1 MKIDRIVQCIE
12 NNYGIKVDDYKV
24 VPRLM
29 FRESLRIKS
38 NERQY
43 VVKKYPL
50 ATDSACLADMV
61 ELYAELERC
70 GVTTNKVLRSEAGA
84 PVFELPDGKYVIFTF
99 VPGVTVN
106 AGMVNELL
114 FQTISEIHGR
124 TKNILWKETK
134 LPDDSTESSFVPSY
148 AWDEIDNLTE
158 RVNGSVQLLQKID
171 QEYDR
176 AFRNREQIIIH
187 GDCTL
192 NNIVVSNGSFYLIDF
207 DNYRLGFPEEDFA
220 NLLNS
225 ILYST
230 ADSEVKS
237 EAMQSARSYFHGIE
251 NSVEF
256 VYKVKLCMQKNA
268 SRELYKHKENYRYL
282 RRTPGTVQYLHGLLD
297 IIYRVEESD
306 FIL

>member
-1 MKIDRIVQCIE
+1 MKQFESIDDVYVYYADKIRNAQTAAPRGLLIKELIGEGFEIKDPRKRILG
-12 NNYGIKVDDYKV
+12 N
-24 VPRLM
+24 
-29 FRESLRIKS
+29 
-38 NERQY
+38 
-43 VVKKYPL
+43 
-50 ATDSACLADMV
+50 
-61 ELYAELERC
+61 
-70 GVTTNKVLRSEAGA
+70 
-84 PVFELPDGKYVIFTF
+84 
-99 VPGVTVN
+99 
-106 AGMVNELL
+106 
-114 FQTISEIHGR
+114 
-124 TKNILWKETK
+124 
-134 LPDDSTESSFVPSY
+134 
-148 AWDEIDNLTE
+148 
-158 RVNGSVQLLQKID
+158 
-171 QEYDR
+171 
-176 AFRNREQIIIH
+176 

-251 NSVEF
+251 NSDEF

-282 RRTPGTVQYLHGLLD
+282 RRTPGTVQYLQGLLD

>member
-1 MKIDRIVQCIE
+1 M
-12 NNYGIKVDDYKV
+12 
-24 VPRLM
+24 
-29 FRESLRIKS
+29 
-38 NERQY
+38 
-43 VVKKYPL
+43 
-50 ATDSACLADMV
+50 
-61 ELYAELERC
+61 
-70 GVTTNKVLRSEAGA
+70 
-84 PVFELPDGKYVIFTF
+84 
-99 VPGVTVN
+99 
-106 AGMVNELL
+106 
-114 FQTISEIHGR
+114 
-124 TKNILWKETK
+124 
-134 LPDDSTESSFVPSY
+134 
-148 AWDEIDNLTE
+148 
-158 RVNGSVQLLQKID
+158 
-171 QEYDR
+171 
-176 AFRNREQIIIH
+176 
-187 GDCTL
+187 
-192 NNIVVSNGSFYLIDF
+192 VSNGSFYLIDF

-251 NSVEF
+251 NSDEF